1 MLTQL
6 KKTNLRTDL
15 FNNLD
20 SQREHMTQPKIYS
33 KDVDH
38 PQLQLDSI
46 DRHIVEFLLRR
57 GRATHIEVG
66 DEVGLSPSA
75 AYRRIQ
81 ALESNG
87 IIRGYQAEV
96 DQAALG
102 FGITVM
108 VLIRLESQS
117 AACLEAFE
125 NAVTGCSN
133 VSSCLMMAGEL
144 DYLLGVC
151 VADVADYQNVH
162 KDQLSRL
169 PGVARVESSF
179 VVKTVVSR
187 RVRLPQ

>member
-1 MLTQL
+1 MIQFR
-6 KKTNLRTDL
+6 KTTFRTDL
-15 FNNLD
+15 FTNLD
-20 SQREHMTQPKIYS
+20 SQRVYMTQHKIAPKHW
-33 KDVDH
+33 DH
-38 PQLQLDSI
+38 QQLQLDSI
-46 DRHIVEFLLRR
+46 DLHIVEFLLKR

-81 ALESNG
+81 ALENSG
-87 IIRGYQAEV
+87 VIRGYKAQV

-117 AACLEAFE
+117 AASLEAFE
-125 NAVTGCSN
+125 NAVLACPN
-133 VSSCLMMAGEL
+133 IASCRMMAGEL
-144 DYLLGVC
+144 DYLLWVC
-151 VADVADYQNVH
+151 VADVADYESVH

-187 RVRLPQ
+187 RVRFPQ

>member
-1 MLTQL
+1 MMTQL
-6 KKTNLRTDL
+6 RKSDLRTDL
-15 FNNLD
+15 FTNLD
-20 SQREHMTQPKIYS
+20 LQRVHMTQHKIS
-33 KDVDH
+33 TKDPDQQH
-38 PQLQLDSI
+38 LQLDSI
-46 DRHIVEFLLRR
+46 DRHIVEFLLKR

-75 AYRRIQ
+75 AYRRIH

-87 IIRGYQAEV
+87 VIRGYQALV

-125 NAVTGCSN
+125 NAVAGCSN
-133 VSSCLMMAGEL
+133 VASCLMMAGEL

-151 VADVADYQNVH
+151 VADVADYEKIH
-162 KDQLSRL
+162 KYQLSRL

>member
-1 MLTQL
+1 
-6 KKTNLRTDL
+6 
-15 FNNLD
+15 
-20 SQREHMTQPKIYS
+20 MTQHKISPKDS
-33 KDVDH
+33 DQQH
-38 PQLQLDSI
+38 LQLDSI
-46 DRHIVEFLLRR
+46 DRHIVEVLLKR

-75 AYRRIQ
+75 TYRRIQ
-81 ALESNG
+81 ALENSG
-87 IIRGYQAEV
+87 VIRGYQAQV

-108 VLIRLESQS
+108 VLIRLDSQS

-125 NAVTGCSN
+125 NAVLDCSN
-133 VSSCLMMAGEL
+133 VASCLMMAGEL
-144 DYLLGVC
+144 DYLLAIS
-151 VADVADYQNVH
+151 VADVADYEKVH